1 MQDMLWGDVLFI
13 LLLHLNSR
21 VYTEMY
27 SRCFTICWSLFLPA
41 LTSGLVKYSC
51 RKNNAI
57 YCNLFSKI
65 TYPSLHT
72 YFFIEIFVHL
82 NMRLITLMKNIVI
95 YIYIYVYIGCARWRN
110 RPKSSVF
117 SFVFTQ
123 LLAVIVI
130 KNKTKQNKPFKVFKI
145 KGSVLF
151 IRSVLGVVLKKLF
164 LSAGIAVQRNWC
176 QYCLFTKR
184 EQHWPAVCA
193 AGTEPF

>member
-1 MQDMLWGDVLFI
+1 MKQNLIQVLWESRKAQRGKMQDMLWGDVLFI

-51 RKNNAI
+51 QKNNAI

-72 YFFIEIFVHL
+72 YFFYWDFCAFKYEIDYFDEEYC
-82 NMRLITLMKNIVI
+82 NIH
-95 YIYIYVYIGCARWRN
+95 IYIYVYIGCARWRN

-130 KNKTKQNKPFKVFKI
+130 KNKTKQAF
-145 KGSVLF
+145 
-151 IRSVLGVVLKKLF
+151 
-164 LSAGIAVQRNWC
+164 
-176 QYCLFTKR
+176 
-184 EQHWPAVCA
+184 
-193 AGTEPF
+193 